1 MLHNLLISVLI
12 PKLDGEFGMRP
23 DSPSRHHLPAEI
35 RMGHLKRKGSP
46 VNTRVDTHFWPVIM
60 PKLEG

>member
-1 MLHNLLISVLI
+1 M
-12 PKLDGEFGMRP
+12 PP
-23 DSPSRHHLPAEI
+23 DPPSRHHLPAEM
-35 RMGHLKRKGSP
+35 RMGHLKRKRSP